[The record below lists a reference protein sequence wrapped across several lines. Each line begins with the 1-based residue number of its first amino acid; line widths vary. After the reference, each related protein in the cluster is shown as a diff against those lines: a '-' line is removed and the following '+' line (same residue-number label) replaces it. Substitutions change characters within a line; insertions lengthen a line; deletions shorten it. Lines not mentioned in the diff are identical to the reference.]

1 MPGLDNMPLA
11 RYLIARKLEALLQG
25 RDAEEIMEAKT
36 GKKGGRCCRRGGE
49 EGLIYQWAAA
59 HLFGGAKCGRGPP
72 VNKPM

>member
-36 GKKGGRCCRRGGE
+36 GKKRSVLPSRRGG
-49 EGLIYQWAAA
+49 
-59 HLFGGAKCGRGPP
+59 
-72 VNKPM
+72 KPYISIGFSPLVWRC